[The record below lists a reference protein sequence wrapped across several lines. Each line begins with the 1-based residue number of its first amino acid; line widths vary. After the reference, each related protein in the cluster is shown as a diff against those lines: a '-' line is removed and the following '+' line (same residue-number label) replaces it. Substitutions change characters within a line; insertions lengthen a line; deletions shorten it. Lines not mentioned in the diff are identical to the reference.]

1 MIIKIPSKSL
11 LFGEYGVLYG
21 FTGIVINS
29 WTFYCEFDFQVVK
42 DSNVIGIYSDYF
54 SNNAIFLNKKKII
67 TIANYLKSNPSDQ
80 NFLKTIIIDKD
91 ELFFTCILIPYSEFL
106 NDFSFNLN
114 INKYFDKSFGF
125 GSSSA
130 IIVCINLFLQRTM
143 NLSETEVWKNIRY
156 TMQLSQGKGSC
167 YDVSVQF
174 RNAVVDADI
183 PITMQKIWRFKNT
196 LPIPCLFQLNFHGDF
211 GTILKTGVYS
221 DTKKT
226 LKNFDMN
233 NPCNFNFAQKNSELA
248 EKFVENPH
256 NINNLIKQSFTLQQS
271 HGLTIKN
278 VDLLFSNL
286 NFKYLGSG
294 KGDTIWTTTSELNKI
309 QNQYVLYKIIL

>member
-42 DSNVIGIYSDYF
+42 DSNIIGIYSDYF

-80 NFLKTIIIDKD
+80 SFFKTITIDRS
-91 ELFFTCILIPYSEFL
+91 ELFFTYILIPYSEFL
-106 NDFSFNLN
+106 NDFSFNLY
-114 INKYFDKSFGF
+114 INKYFDKSLGF

-130 IIVCINLFLQRTM
+130 IIACINLFFQKTM

-183 PITMQKIWRFKNT
+183 PNTMQKIWVFKNT
-196 LPIPCLFQLNFHGDF
+196 FPIPCLFQLNFHGDF

-233 NPCNFNFAQKNSELA
+233 NPCNFYFAQKSSELA
-248 EKFVENPH
+248 EKFIKDPH
-256 NINNLIKQSFTLQQS
+256 NINNLIQQSFTLQQS